1 MVQPSL
7 NPPKLGSLVVGVTSP
22 EITEKHNPNFEFAP
36 VFGLITVHDIRELY
50 DYSNVEEKPFQ
61 FSAASFCISI
71 LPLLFVGFCAICGH
85 YRGGPVLSVL

>member
-71 LPLLFVGFCAICGH
+71 LPRSSSGSALSAAITEVDLF
-85 YRGGPVLSVL
+85 